1 MIKELTGYSQV
12 LTDKL
17 DSNSITL
24 PVDNEY
30 LLAALPEVGDF
41 TYLTIDDGMN
51 IEVVRAYNDAGEI
64 LIQRGYGDSNPTSF
78 PAGSCVSF
86 KINGA
91 WIADFVCSLPKECKP
106 NPLPS
111 ECGTGCCD

>member
-12 LTDKL
+12 LTSKL
-17 DSNSITL
+17 DKADIVL
-24 PVDNEY
+24 PVGGDY
-30 LLAALPEVGDF
+30 LIEALPEAGDY
-41 TYLTIDDGMN
+41 TYLTIDDGVN
-51 IEVVRAYNDAGEI
+51 IEVVRVYNDAGEI
-64 LIQRGYGDSNPTSF
+64 LVQRGYGDSNPTSF

-111 ECGTGCCD
+111 ECGADCCE